1 MAGYSYDRRGNR
13 IQVEIAAHTAGICHS
28 DGRYSR
34 GSITSRGTHLMPSYE
49 MTAAEQQ
56 QYGNALTIWQAL
68 RLLQTWHP
76 LVSYGQRFVAEADPY
91 GKSLIVAEALEW
103 LAAKTDASLDDELV
117 RHVADVARTK
127 EGEALVRFCLSL
139 AGVK

>member
-1 MAGYSYDRRGNR
+1 
-13 IQVEIAAHTAGICHS
+13 
-28 DGRYSR
+28 
-34 GSITSRGTHLMPSYE
+34 MPQYE

-76 LVSYGQRFVAEADPY
+76 LVTYGQKFVAATDPY
-91 GKSLIVAEALEW
+91 AKKLVVFEALEW
-103 LAAKTDASLDDELV
+103 LAAKTDSGLDDQLV
-117 RHVADVARTK
+117 RHFADVAKTAQ
-127 EGEALVRFCLSL
+127 GEALIRFLLGL